1 MKVCYFGNYKT
12 DYSRNR
18 VLIRGLIENDVE
30 VVECND
36 RSSGIKKFWR
46 LFFKHLKIRNQ
57 YDVMLVGFPGHS
69 AMVLA
74 KLISRRKIIFDAF
87 VSLYD
92 SNVFDRRLF
101 APQSLK
107 ARYWWFLDW
116 LSCRL
121 ADKILL
127 DTNEQIKYFVSE
139 FKIKK
144 ENFFRLFVGTDDN
157 LMKPREILS
166 NNNLP
171 AKPSGK
177 ILVFFY
183 GNYIPLQGAKY
194 IIEAANILK
203 EENFHFNLL
212 GSGQEY
218 QGAVELVQKF
228 GLKNITFLPR
238 VSYEKLHLYINQAD
252 ICLGIFGHTPKAN
265 RVIPNKVFD
274 YLACA
279 KPFITAKTT
288 AAQELLEDKV
298 NCLFCQTADPRD
310 LAQKILEL
318 KNNPGLRERIAQ
330 NGYRLYQEKLTPRI
344 LGKSLKD
351 IIFKIYEK

>member
-12 DYSRNR
+12 DYSRNK
-18 VLIRGLIENDVE
+18 VLIRGLIENNVE
-30 VVECND
+30 VIECND
-36 RSSGIKKFWR
+36 RSRGIKKFCR
-46 LFFKHLKIRNQ
+46 LFLKHLKIKNQ
-57 YDVMLVGFPGHS
+57 YDIMIVGFPGHS

-92 SNVFDRRLF
+92 SNVFDRRLSP
-101 APQSLK
+101 PQSVK
-107 ARYWWFLDW
+107 AKYWRFLDW
-116 LSCRL
+116 LSCQL

-127 DTNEQIKYFVSE
+127 DTNEQINYFVSE
-139 FKIKK
+139 FRIKK
-144 ENFFRLFVGTDDN
+144 EKFFRFFVGTDDN
-157 LMKPREILS
+157 LMKPREVLS
-166 NNNLP
+166 NSDLP

-177 ILVFFY
+177 ILIFFY

-203 EENFHFNLL
+203 GENFHFNLL

-218 QGAVELVQKF
+218 QEAIGLARKF
-228 GLKNITFLPR
+228 CLKNIAFLPR
-238 VSYEKLHLYINQAD
+238 VSYEKLSLYINQAD
-252 ICLGIFGHTPKAN
+252 ICLGIFGHTSKAN
-265 RVIPNKVFD
+265 RVIPNKIFD

-288 AAQELLEDKV
+288 AVQELLEDKA

-310 LAQKILEL
+310 LAKKIIEL
-318 KNNPGLRERIAQ
+318 KNNPGLMERIAQ
-330 NGYRLYQEKLTPRI
+330 NGYQLYQKKLTPKI
-344 LGKSLKD
+344 LGKSLRD
-351 IIFKIYEK
+351 IIFEICEK